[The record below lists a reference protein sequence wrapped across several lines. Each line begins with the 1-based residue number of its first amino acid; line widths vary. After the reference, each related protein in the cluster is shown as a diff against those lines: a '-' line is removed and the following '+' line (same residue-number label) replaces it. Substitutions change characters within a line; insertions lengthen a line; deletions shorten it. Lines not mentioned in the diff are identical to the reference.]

1 MDPPSFLSEL
11 KRRKVYRV
19 AVVYAIVAWLCSSA
33 VRPVYCAGSELV
45 VLVFE
50 VCPFASRRSSSVR
63 LTPGRV
69 VCLIRLRSATVAVTR
84 ALETPEHALVPA
96 SLGLGQQDAGA
107 TLRFAS

>member
-1 MDPPSFLSEL
+1 MIAAP
-11 KRRKVYRV
+11 
-19 AVVYAIVAWLCSSA
+19 VVEASA
-33 VRPVYCAGSELV
+33 ALGSGSELV

-50 VCPFASRRSSSVR
+50 VCPFASLIPSAVR
-63 LTPGRV
+63 LMLGKGG
-69 VCLIRLRSATVAVTR
+69 CLTRLRSASVAVTR

>member
-1 MDPPSFLSEL
+1 MSLVLFAPSEVSEAATAAL
-11 KRRKVYRV
+11 G
-19 AVVYAIVAWLCSSA
+19 
-33 VRPVYCAGSELV
+33 AGSELV

-50 VCPFASRRSSSVR
+50 VCPFASRRSSAVR
-63 LTPGRV
+63 LTPGRGG
-69 VCLIRLRSATVAVTR
+69 CLTRLRSARVAVTR